1 MLFYRLLLLLKL
13 LLKFK
18 NVCDKLWLKLCLSL
32 NKPNVKSIEQYI
44 YIYIEFFW
52 NSNTSTK
59 LSQNS

>member
-44 YIYIEFFW
+44 YIEFFW

>member
-44 YIYIEFFW
+44 YIYIEFF
-52 NSNTSTK
+52 
-59 LSQNS
+59 